1 MVRFR
6 RCDLGDESSPIAHVD
21 RLAGLNLSVELDPNV
36 LRAKDAV
43 DLQHHVVAQ
52 LFLHDAKSS
61 LSAVG
66 FKVQLVKIRR
76 RPGEWLAKRLYVA

>member
-6 RCDLGDESSPIAHVD
+6 RCDLGDEPSPIAHVD

-52 LFLHDAKSS
+52 HFLHDAKSS
-61 LSAVG
+61 LSAVE